1 MMAFADEYVD
11 VAERVRQF
19 VERYP
24 GGSLQSEIVEMSE
37 TRVVIRAY
45 AYRDSDDT
53 RPGIGHSQLAIPGR
67 TNFTRGSEIE
77 NAETSAWGRALAALG
92 FATKYIATRDEVEMK
107 QGPSK
112 PRIEAHLAAMP
123 DSRTCSVHDG
133 VALTLSK
140 RTQRWGHV
148 LADGT
153 ACVEEE

>member
-1 MMAFADEYVD
+1 MAFADDYVD

-19 VERYP
+19 VEKYP
-24 GGSLQSEIVEMSE
+24 GGSLQSEIVEISE
-37 TRVVIRAY
+37 ERVIIRAY
-45 AYRDSDDT
+45 AYRDSHDA

-92 FATKYIATRDEVEMK
+92 FATKNIATRDEVEMK

-112 PRIEAHLAAMP
+112 PA
-123 DSRTCSVHDG
+123 SRTCSVHDG
-133 VALTLSK
+133 VALALSK

-148 LADGT
+148 LPDGT

>member
-1 MMAFADEYVD
+1 MSFADDYVD

-19 VERYP
+19 VEKYP

-53 RPGIGHSQLAIPGR
+53 RPGVGHSQLAIPGR

-92 FATKYIATRDEVEMK
+92 FATKNIATRDDVEMK
-107 QGPSK
+107 QEHRPGPF
-112 PRIEAHLAAMP
+112 A
-123 DSRTCSVHDG
+123 RTCLVHHG
-133 VALTLSK
+133 VALRLSA

-148 LADGT
+148 LPDGT
-153 ACVEEE
+153 PCVEEE